1 MDESRRAEQGSFTLD
16 EWCVRRRI
24 SRAMFYK
31 LADQG
36 LAPKTH
42 NVGTR
47 RLISAEADAAWV
59 RAREAESQN
68 SAA

>member
-1 MDESRRAEQGSFTLD
+1 MDESVRQSGSFTLD

-31 LADQG
+31 LPDEQR
-36 LAPKTH
+36 PRTH

-47 RLISAEADAAWV
+47 VLISTEADAAWV
-59 RAREAESQN
+59 RAREAEAEPQT
-68 SAA
+68 AA